1 MEWDERFALR
11 GRTVRSSAIRE
22 LLKVTELPDTISFA
36 GGLPAPELFPLA
48 LFREACIRVL
58 GEIGPPALQYGST
71 EGYRPLR
78 EFVAARLRQRGMD
91 FSADQVLITAGSQ
104 QALDL
109 VGKLMI
115 DPGDAVVIES
125 PTYVG
130 ALQAFNMYGPSYLS
144 VATDADGLRTDVLA
158 KILRR
163 RPKFIYVLP
172 NFQNPSGATL
182 SLKRRH
188 ELAEIADAFDVLIV
202 EDDPYA
208 ELRFTDVTLPAIT
221 HLSQQLR
228 GPDAPAIHLGTFSK
242 TLSPGLRLGWIA
254 GPREVVRKL
263 VQLKQGTD
271 LHTSTFTQ
279 MVAYEAARDG
289 FIEKHVLEIR
299 RVYHERMLAMSEAL
313 KKHFPP
319 GTSWTEPQGGMFLWV
334 TLPGHVDSREVLKV
348 AVQNKVAFVP
358 GNSFFPG

>member
-1 MEWDERFALR
+1 MSYSTAHGLHLLLCFLRKPNGHSLVTEAAHRDVVPITNPGGFILAGIVAQGSATKWTCTLPPGIATLHWKGCAAMEWNERFAAR

-144 VATDADGLRTDVLA
+144 VATDADGLHTDLLA

-202 EDDPYA
+202 E
-208 ELRFTDVTLPAIT
+208 
-221 HLSQQLR
+221 
-228 GPDAPAIHLGTFSK
+228 
-242 TLSPGLRLGWIA
+242 
-254 GPREVVRKL
+254 
-263 VQLKQGTD
+263 
-271 LHTSTFTQ
+271 
-279 MVAYEAARDG
+279 
-289 FIEKHVLEIR
+289 
-299 RVYHERMLAMSEAL
+299 
-313 KKHFPP
+313 
-319 GTSWTEPQGGMFLWV
+319 
-334 TLPGHVDSREVLKV
+334 
-348 AVQNKVAFVP
+348 
-358 GNSFFPG
+358 